1 MALTCG
7 IVGLPNVGKSTV
19 FNALTAS
26 DIPAENYP
34 FCTIDPNVGIV
45 LIPDEKLQALSKI
58 YEPEKTTPAVM
69 EFVDIAG
76 LVRGASKGE
85 GLGNQFL
92 GHIREV
98 TAIVHVV
105 RCFEDENVT
114 HVDGNIDPIRD
125 VETIESE
132 LIIKDLD
139 SVEKQLHRVTKL
151 ARSGDKV
158 AKLDEALLTRIRE
171 HLDEI
176 KPVRSLDFDDDE
188 LVRARGYFLL
198 TMKPVL
204 YVANVDEDEILAE
217 TRGELTQRLFDY
229 AESTGAGVLRL
240 CGKLEQEIALLD
252 DAEKLEFCEEYGL
265 PEPGLNKLIHRAYD
279 LLHLQSFYTA
289 GPKEVRAWTIK
300 KGSTAPKAAAEI
312 HTDFEKGFIKA
323 AIFKFDDLMIHGSE
337 KVLKEK
343 GLISLQ
349 GKEYI
354 VQEGDCIYFH
364 FNV

>member
-7 IVGLPNVGKSTV
+7 IVGLPNVGKSTI

-34 FCTIDPNVGIV
+34 FCTIDPNVGV
-45 LIPDEKLQALSKI
+45 VPIPDAKLTALAKI
-58 YEPEKTTPAVM
+58 YDPEKTTPAIM

-76 LVRGASKGE
+76 LVRGASQGE

-98 TAIVHVV
+98 TAIVQVV
-105 RCFEDENVT
+105 RCFEDDNIT
-114 HVDGNIDPIRD
+114 HVDGSIDPIRD

-139 SVEKQLHRVTKL
+139 SVEKQLHRVSKL
-151 ARSGDKV
+151 AKGGDKA
-158 AKLDEALLTRIRE
+158 AKLDEVLLTRIRAQ
-171 HLDEI
+171 LDDI
-176 KPVRSLDFDDDE
+176 KPVRTLEFTEEE
-188 LVRARGYFLL
+188 LKRVKTYFLL

-217 TRGELTQRLFDY
+217 ERGQLTQRLFDY
-229 AESTGAGVLRL
+229 AEQTGAGALRL
-240 CGKLEQEIALLD
+240 CGKLEQEIALLND
-252 DAEKLEFCEEYGL
+252 EEKLEFCEEYGL
-265 PEPGLNKLIHRAYD
+265 EEPGLNKLIHRAYD
-279 LLHLQSFYTA
+279 LLQLQSFYTA
-289 GPKEVRAWTIK
+289 GPKEVRAWTIRR
-300 KGSTAPKAAAEI
+300 GSTAPKAAAEI
-312 HTDFEKGFIKA
+312 HTDFERGFIKA

>member
-45 LIPDEKLQALSKI
+45 AIPDEKLNALAKI
-58 YEPEKTTPAVM
+58 YLPQKTTPAVM

-98 TAIVHVV
+98 TALIHVV
-105 RCFEDENVT
+105 RCFEDANVT
-114 HVDGNIDPIRD
+114 HVDGTIDPIRD

-139 SVEKQLHRVTKL
+139 SVEKQLHRVAKL
-151 ARSGDKV
+151 AKSGDTQARV
-158 AKLDEALLTRIRE
+158 DEGLLTRIRD
-171 HLDEI
+171 HLDDI
-176 KPVRSLDFDDDE
+176 NPVRSLVFDTDE
-188 LVRARGYFLL
+188 LQRVKSYFLL

-204 YVANVDEDEILAE
+204 YVANVDEDEILSEQHGA
-217 TRGELTQRLFDY
+217 LTQRLFDY
-229 AESTGAGVLRL
+229 ANATGAGVLRL

-252 DAEKLEFCEEYGL
+252 TAEQLEFCAEYGL

-279 LLHLQSFYTA
+279 LLELQSFYTA

-300 KGSTAPKAAAEI
+300 QGATAPKAAAEI

-323 AIFKFDDLMIHGSE
+323 EIFKFDDLMTYGSE

-343 GLISLQ
+343 GLIALQ

>member
-45 LIPDEKLQALSKI
+45 PIPDEKLTALTKI
-58 YEPEKTTPAVM
+58 YAPEKTTPAAM

-158 AKLDEALLTRIRE
+158 AKQDEALLTRIRE

-176 KPVRSLDFDDDE
+176 KPVRSMDFDDDE
-188 LVRARGYFLL
+188 LVRAKGYFLL

-217 TRGELTQRLFDY
+217 TRGALTQRLFDY
-229 AESTGAGVLRL
+229 ADSTGAGSLRL

-252 DAEKLEFCEEYGL
+252 EAEKLEFCEEYGL

-343 GLISLQ
+343 GLILLQ